1 MTAATGEVHYDHSVT
16 WIRARKPADSTRP
29 SAATHRIAA
38 LVAVC
43 VVSLPSLA
51 AAPGE
56 AVDLE
61 APVIEL
67 VPPDGPALGLATVM
81 ALACDENIRE
91 VGFWVNGRFV
101 GADDSP
107 PFEIEADFG
116 AVFEPHTV
124 RARAVDRH
132 QVVVGETSLELNAGD
147 VELVTEIEHTDSRIA
162 LTAAAPP
169 GSPPPVAYRVYAGGR
184 ELAHQ
189 TRADLDLSMPLDGL
203 GGADIVRVA
212 AEYDDG
218 SSLDRYLLVRQG
230 FSEAVDVN
238 EVQLWVT
245 VTDRDGEPVLD
256 LAPDSFSVRSDDW
269 SDEEPVIVRP
279 EDEPLTLA
287 VILDGS
293 DSMSGFR
300 DTLRKSTETLATELL
315 GDDDRLFLFDVS
327 DRPRLLNPAGD
338 PAAAVERLDDLVDGG
353 GSALY
358 DSLYFGLRRL
368 ATMEGR
374 KALVMLS
381 DGADL
386 HSYLDTERVADLAWR
401 RGIPV
406 FLVASEMPHR
416 SVDRLRAYNLRRF
429 VESTGGRVFLSGS
442 TQGQR
447 RAIETI
453 LTLLRNPY
461 VVPLTGDAEW
471 DLAQLREVQVEL
483 PDPKMEARVFL
494 GRDG

>member
-1 MTAATGEVHYDHSVT
+1 MIAAG
-16 WIRARKPADSTRP
+16 P
-29 SAATHRIAA
+29 SALPP
-38 LVAVC
+38 LVA
-43 VVSLPSLA
+43 
-51 AAPGE
+51 APAE
-56 AVDLE
+56 SVDLD

-67 VPPDGPALGLATVM
+67 VPPEGPALGLATVM
-81 ALACDENIRE
+81 ALACDEDIRE
-91 VGFWVNGRFV
+91 VGFWVDGDFV

-107 PFEIEADFG
+107 PFEIDADFG

-132 QVVVGETSLELNAGD
+132 QVVVGEASLVVNTGD
-147 VELVTEIEHTDSRIA
+147 VELVTGVEHTDRGLRLLAS
-162 LTAAAPP
+162 APP
-169 GSPPPVAYRVYAGGR
+169 GSPPPVGYRVYAGGS
-184 ELAHQ
+184 ELARK
-189 TRADLDLSMPLDGL
+189 TAPDLDLAMRLDELDG
-203 GGADIVRVA
+203 AEVVRVA

-218 SSLDRYLLVRQG
+218 SSLDRYLLVTPG

-245 VTDRDGEPVLD
+245 VTDRKGEPVLD
-256 LAPDSFSVRSDDW
+256 LAPASFAVRGGDW
-269 SDEEPVIVRP
+269 SDEEPVVVRP

-293 DSMSGFR
+293 DSMSGLR
-300 DTLRKSTETLATELL
+300 QTLRESTEVLAAELL
-315 GDDDRLFLFDVS
+315 DSDDRLLLFDVS
-327 DRPRLLNPAGD
+327 DRPRLLNPGGD
-338 PAAAVERLDDLVDGG
+338 PQVAVDRLDEWVDGG

-368 ATMEGR
+368 AEAEGR
-374 KALVMLS
+374 KALVLLS

-386 HSYLDTERVADLAWR
+386 HSHLDTERVADLAWR

-406 FLVASEMPHR
+406 FLVAGQLPYD
-416 SVDRLRAYNLRRF
+416 SVSRLRAYHLRRF
-429 VESTGGRVFLSGS
+429 VESTGGRVFVSGS
-442 TQGQR
+442 TRGQR

-471 DLAQLREVQVEL
+471 DLAQLREVEVKL